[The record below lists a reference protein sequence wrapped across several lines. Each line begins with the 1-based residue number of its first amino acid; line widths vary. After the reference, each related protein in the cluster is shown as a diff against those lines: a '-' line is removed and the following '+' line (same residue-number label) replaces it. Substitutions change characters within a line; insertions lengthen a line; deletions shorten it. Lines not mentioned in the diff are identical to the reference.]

1 MTAHSD
7 VASPH
12 EPIALRDNSARS
24 SGGKISDGALIEA
37 IARGDQQAMR
47 RLYERHSVH
56 VYRFARRLQ
65 VDQSTAED
73 LVSKVFL
80 HVWRSAGAF
89 EGRAQVSTWLLAI
102 TRYGALD
109 TLRQRPLEPLD
120 EIASA
125 TIEDESDGPEA
136 AIQKKQTASVLIKAL
151 QDLSPAHRDII
162 DLVYYHERSI
172 DEVARILNI
181 PRGTV
186 KTRMFYAR
194 KRLAQVLGQGG
205 HDAPQLLA

>member
-24 SGGKISDGALIEA
+24 SGGKISDGTLIEA

-56 VYRFARRLQ
+56 VYRFARRLG

-73 LVSKVFL
+73 LVSEVFL

-89 EGRAQVSTWLLAI
+89 EGRAQVSTW
-102 TRYGALD
+102 RYGTLD
-109 TLRQRPLEPLD
+109 TIRQRPLEPLD
-120 EIASA
+120 EIVSA

-151 QDLSPAHRDII
+151 RDLSPAHRDII
-162 DLVYYHERSI
+162 NLVYYHEKSI

-205 HDAPQLLA
+205 RDAPQLLA

>member
-56 VYRFARRLQ
+56 VYRFARRLG

-73 LVSKVFL
+73 LVSEVFL

-89 EGRAQVSTWLLAI
+89 EGRAQVSTW
-102 TRYGALD
+102 RYGTLD
-109 TLRQRPLEPLD
+109 TIRQRPLEPLD
-120 EIASA
+120 EIVSA

-151 QDLSPAHRDII
+151 RDLSPAHRDII
-162 DLVYYHERSI
+162 NLVYYHEKSI

-205 HDAPQLLA
+205 RDAPQLLA